1 MYLLDT
7 NICVYIINRYPQG
20 IIEKIDGMN
29 FSEIKIPAIVMAE
42 LEYGASK
49 SKKRETNRG
58 LILEFVSSFDIL
70 NFNARDAEIF
80 GTIRADLEERGELMN
95 PCDMMIAAQAISRNY
110 YLVTSNTEEF
120 KRIKSLKI
128 ENWV

>member
-7 NICVYIINRYPQG
+7 NICVYIINRYPQR

-29 FSEIKIPAIVMAE
+29 FSDIKIPAIVMAE

-49 SKKRETNRG
+49 SKKRETNRE
-58 LILEFVSSFDIL
+58 LILEFVSCFDIL

-80 GTIRADLEERGELMN
+80 GTIRADMEERGEFMD
-95 PCDMMIAAQAISRNY
+95 PCDMMIAAQAVSRDY
-110 YLVTSNTEEF
+110 HLVTSNIEEF

-128 ENWV
+128 ANWV